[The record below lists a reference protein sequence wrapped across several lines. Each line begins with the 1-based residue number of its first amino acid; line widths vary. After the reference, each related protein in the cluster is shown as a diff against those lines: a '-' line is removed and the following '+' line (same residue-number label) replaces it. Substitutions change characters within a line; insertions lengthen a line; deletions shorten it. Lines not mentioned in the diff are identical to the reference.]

1 MNFLKKNYLLI
12 IILII
17 AGFFRLYNLASIPPG
32 LYPDEAMNGNNALE
46 AISGQGLSQFKVF
59 YPENNGREGLFINIQ
74 AILLKIFN
82 TNEPWVLR
90 TASAIFGILTVLGVY
105 FLVLEYLKNTSKGKW
120 IALVSSFLV
129 ATSFWHINFS
139 RIGFRAIMASA
150 FMTWGL
156 YFLIKVFNS
165 IRNKSQP
172 DFIPQ
177 NKKDA
182 ISFLIIFSAIGGILY
197 GLGMHSYIA
206 YRATPIIIIV
216 AFLIEYFY
224 YKTNLKKLIGVFC
237 VYVGLALIV
246 FAPLGI
252 YFLKNPADFMG
263 RTSQLS
269 VFASPTPIKNLS
281 LNTLETIQMF
291 FIHGDSNWR
300 HNLSG
305 QPQIHPIVGVMFLIG
320 LIYGLY
326 KFFKKEDPQSSKE
339 EKNLW
344 LISLVWLV
352 VAFLPVIISN
362 EGIPHALRSILMIVP
377 VYIISAMGLRYLFEI
392 LSPKV
397 NIKTLKI
404 FFGLIALFLILTIYQ
419 QYFITWGKNQNTKDA
434 FASSYVEIGHQ
445 IKNMSPLIKK
455 YVVYSKDGTPVR
467 DLPMKLQTTMFIT
480 DSFGQKSRKKQNIY
494 YISQD
499 EEKNIDTTNSVIFY
513 LDQKEVT
520 Q

>member
-17 AGFFRLYNLASIPPG
+17 AGFFRLYNLASVPPG

-46 AISGQGLSQFKVF
+46 AIYSQGLSQFKVF

-90 TASAIFGILTVLGVY
+90 SASAMFGIITVLGVY
-105 FLVLEYLKNTSKGKW
+105 LLVLEYLQKTTRGKW
-120 IALVSSFLV
+120 IALISSFLV

-165 IRNKSQP
+165 IRNKSQ
-172 DFIPQ
+172 Q
-177 NKKDA
+177 EENQVSKSS
-182 ISFLIIFSAIGGILY
+182 ISLIIFSAIGGILY

-206 YRATPIIIIV
+206 YRATPLIIII

-224 YKTNLKKLIGVFC
+224 YKTNFKKLIGVFFI
-237 VYVGLALIV
+237 YVGLALIV

-269 VFASPTPIKNLS
+269 VFASPSPIKDLS
-281 LNTLETIQMF
+281 LNTFKTIQMF
-291 FIHGDSNWR
+291 FVNGDYNWR

-305 QPQIHPIVGVMFLIG
+305 QPQIHPIVGIMFLIG

-326 KFFKKEDPQSSKE
+326 KFFGKENNQLSKE

-344 LISLVWLV
+344 VISLVWLA
-352 VAFLPVIISN
+352 VAFLPVVISN

-377 VYIISAMGLRYLFEI
+377 VYIISAMGFYYLFEI

-397 NIKTLKI
+397 NINTLKI
-404 FFGLIALFLILTIYQ
+404 FFILITIFLIITIYQ

-445 IKNMSPLIKK
+445 IKTMSPLIKK
-455 YVVYSKDGTPVR
+455 YIVYSKDGALVR

-480 DSFGQKSRKKQNIY
+480 DSFRQESRERQNIY
-494 YISQD
+494 YINQD
-499 EEKNIDTTNSVIFY
+499 EEKNIDPTNSVIFY
-513 LDQKEVT
+513 LDQKEIK